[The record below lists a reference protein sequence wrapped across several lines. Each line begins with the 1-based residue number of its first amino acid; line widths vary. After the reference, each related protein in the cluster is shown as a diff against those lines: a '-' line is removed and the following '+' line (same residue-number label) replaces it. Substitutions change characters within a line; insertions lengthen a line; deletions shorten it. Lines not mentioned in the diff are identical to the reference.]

1 MDLYEQVFYELIE
14 IREMYAANAMLMN
27 CDPLVRMK
35 TERTE
40 KYIHLLNFTCRYMK
54 MEYWLKK
61 SYFDPVEVYAAGET
75 KESRRQKL
83 ASLISS
89 YVSKLFLYSLC

>member
-1 MDLYEQVFYELIE
+1 MDLYEQIFYELIE
-14 IREMYAANAMLMN
+14 IREMYTANAMLNN

-35 TERTE
+35 TEREE
-40 KYIHLLNFTCRYMK
+40 KQVFDVNLTIRYLK

-75 KESRRQKL
+75 KETRRQKL
-83 ASLISS
+83 ASMISS
-89 YVSKLFLYSLC
+89 YVRLSL

>member
-14 IREMYAANAMLMN
+14 IREMYAANAMLIN

-40 KYIHLLNFTCRYMK
+40 KYIHLLNYYPQVF
-54 MEYWLKK
+54 EDGVL
-61 SYFDPVEVYAAGET
+61 V
-75 KESRRQKL
+75 KE
-83 ASLISS
+83 II
-89 YVSKLFLYSLC
+89 F